1 MARGSIWQI
10 FAGSV
15 LLAGAT
21 AVQGADLLIHDGFE
35 TCWVTAQTRAQFLES
50 IRSSIDGTS
59 ACIPPQSGSQS
70 GIDYTVCGNANG
82 CGIGVAGCP
91 VAIQAGVFSGD
102 FVSGHFVGPGTASDI
117 VVPISTT
124 VLGSCNV
131 NLTGITLGYTLDYLV
146 QTDGT
151 DGVYTLDMLAPAVAI
166 ASYSTSNNCNPVL
179 AGLISAYV
187 PQAIGQA
194 EAAAAGAIEP
204 GLRANTLEH
213 AVCPLSAP

>member
-1 MARGSIWQI
+1 MARGLIRQA
-10 FAGSV
+10 FAASL

-21 AVQGADLLIHDGFE
+21 EAAAADLLIHDGFE

-70 GIDYTVCGNANG
+70 GVSYTVCGNANG
-82 CGIGVAGCP
+82 CGPGVAGCP
-91 VAIQAGVFSGD
+91 VAIQAGSFSGN
-102 FVSGHFVGPGTASDI
+102 FTSGHFVGPGTASDI
-117 VVPISTT
+117 VAPISTT
-124 VLGSCNV
+124 VFGSCNV
-131 NLTGITLGYTLDYLV
+131 NLTGITLAYTLDYLM

-151 DGVYTLDMLAPAVAI
+151 DGVYSLDMLAPAVAI

-179 AGLISAYV
+179 AGLISSYV

-194 EAAAAGAIEP
+194 EAAAAAAIEP
-204 GLRANTLEH
+204 DLRANTLER
-213 AVCPLSAP
+213 AVCPLSSP